1 MVLVIKYLRF
11 EFIFY
16 VKSAPPPTPSPE
28 KGHPHFPSNLPVKVE
43 ILSSPPLF
51 ENLGGSTPLPPS
63 RKWEGVAHYD
73 RSIDPI

>member
-28 KGHPHFPSNLPVKVE
+28 KGHPHFPTNLPAKVE
-43 ILSSPPLF
+43 ILSIAPLF
-51 ENLGGSTPLPPS
+51 ENLGGSTPLSLS